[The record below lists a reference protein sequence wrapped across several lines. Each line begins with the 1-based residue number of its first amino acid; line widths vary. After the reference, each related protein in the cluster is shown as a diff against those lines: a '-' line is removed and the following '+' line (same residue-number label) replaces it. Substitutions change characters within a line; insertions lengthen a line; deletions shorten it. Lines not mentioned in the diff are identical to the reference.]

1 MVELSPRA
9 EHGRLRGGMPPGKL
23 PPVIKGFVAAHVR
36 TLDELQLLMALV
48 QSGDRWWDADD
59 AAREFGMAVPEARA
73 ALDHLAAR
81 NLLDIRIGE
90 DLHYRFRPGT
100 PELGDAARAAAEAY
114 RQRPLDVARLVQP
127 AERRS
132 VRDFADAFR
141 IRHDDD
147 DR

>member
-1 MVELSPRA
+1 
-9 EHGRLRGGMPPGKL
+9 MPPGKVS
-23 PPVIKGFVAAHVR
+23 PAVKAFVAAHVR
-36 TLDELQLLMALV
+36 TLDELQLLMAIV
-48 QSGDRWWDADD
+48 QSEDRWWDADA

-100 PELGDAARAAAEAY
+100 PELGEAARAAAETY
-114 RQRPLDVARLVQP
+114 RHRPLDVARLVQRP
-127 AERRS
+127 EHRS

-141 IRHDDD
+141 IRRDD